1 MFRLLRMEKKGK
13 VRWRMML
20 FLRLSF
26 IFCLSVTI
34 CAQFTGDTS
43 SSFNDVKSFSLPVQ
57 TCGDFQYTDDDCR
70 YDERWDQSDLHITN
84 QTDTSG
90 TVCAPLQLYAEL
102 ENKGKERTVSDWK
115 WELHKIASQ
124 QQPLRNG
131 NVVDKGLITDK
142 KSKTIYKIESKRSLQ
157 PGIYAFKIYKPE
169 GYPADEEQFE
179 WSKPMK
185 LVKCREQATVS
196 DLKKTEK
203 EPAELVKESGEDH
216 EKNAETDQ

>member
-1 MFRLLRMEKKGK
+1 MVANGKKGK

-142 KSKTIYKIESKRSLQ
+142 KAKRFIKLSQSGLCSRAYTHSRFTNLK
-157 PGIYAFKIYKPE
+157 GIRRTKKNLS
-169 GYPADEEQFE
+169 GQ
-179 WSKPMK
+179 
-185 LVKCREQATVS
+185 
-196 DLKKTEK
+196 DL
-203 EPAELVKESGEDH
+203 
-216 EKNAETDQ
+216 

>member
-1 MFRLLRMEKKGK
+1 MEKKGK

-26 IFCLSVTI
+26 IFCLSVMI

-102 ENKGKERTVSDWK
+102 ENKGKSGLFLTGNGSSIK
-115 WELHKIASQ
+115 SLLSSS
-124 QQPLRNG
+124 LYG

-157 PGIYAFKIYKPE
+157 PGIYAFKVYKPE
-169 GYPADEEQFE
+169 GYPADEEKFE

-203 EPAELVKESGEDH
+203 EPAEPVKESGEEH

>member
-1 MFRLLRMEKKGK
+1 
-13 VRWRMML
+13 ML

-43 SSFNDVKSFSLPVQ
+43 SSFNDVKSFSLQVQ

-142 KSKTIYKIESKRSLQ
+142 KAKRFIKLSQSGLCSRAYTHSRFTSLK
-157 PGIYAFKIYKPE
+157 GI
-169 GYPADEEQFE
+169 
-179 WSKPMK
+179 
-185 LVKCREQATVS
+185 RRT
-196 DLKKTEK
+196 KKN
-203 EPAELVKESGEDH
+203 LSGQ
-216 EKNAETDQ
+216 NR

>member
-26 IFCLSVTI
+26 IFCLSVMI

-142 KSKTIYKIESKRSLQ
+142 KAKRFIKLSQSGLCSRAYTHSRFTSLKGTR
-157 PGIYAFKIYKPE
+157 P
-169 GYPADEEQFE
+169 
-179 WSKPMK
+179 
-185 LVKCREQATVS
+185 T
-196 DLKKTEK
+196 KKN
-203 EPAELVKESGEDH
+203 LSGQNRWNSS
-216 EKNAETDQ
+216 NAGNRRPFPI

>member
-1 MFRLLRMEKKGK
+1 MIILCSYSSLKRTVVIFINSFTGVRHVPIVANGKKGK

-20 FLRLSF
+20 FYGFRS
-26 IFCLSVTI
+26 FCLSVMI

-90 TVCAPLQLYAEL
+90 TVCRFSSMPSWRIREKSGLFLTGNGSSIKSLLSSSLYETAML
-102 ENKGKERTVSDWK
+102 W
-115 WELHKIASQ
+115 I
-124 QQPLRNG
+124 
-131 NVVDKGLITDK
+131 KGLLLI

-157 PGIYAFKIYKPE
+157 PGIYAFKVYKPE
-169 GYPADEEQFE
+169 GYP
-179 WSKPMK
+179 
-185 LVKCREQATVS
+185 T
-196 DLKKTEK
+196 KKN
-203 EPAELVKESGEDH
+203 LSGQ
-216 EKNAETDQ
+216 NR

>member
-1 MFRLLRMEKKGK
+1 M
-13 VRWRMML
+13 
-20 FLRLSF
+20 
-26 IFCLSVTI
+26 I

-102 ENKGKERTVSDWK
+102 ENKEKSGLFLTG
-115 WELHKIASQ
+115 
-124 QQPLRNG
+124 NG
-131 NVVDKGLITDK
+131 SSIKSLLSSSLYETAMLWIKGLLLI

-157 PGIYAFKIYKPE
+157 PGIYAFKVYKPE
-169 GYPADEEQFE
+169 GYPADEEKFE

-203 EPAELVKESGEDH
+203 EPAEPVKESG
-216 EKNAETDQ
+216 KNMKKR